1 MPVSNVTGSPTP
13 PLAAL
18 PFGDGLRGSTTDI
31 GGNIMPGTATPSA
44 TAHAASPTAALL
56 TELHH
61 ADHIIKTMLRAMT
74 VQQQAR
80 VGAQLEADGVAG
92 EGMTRHHERAAV
104 IAAAT
109 VAPASAGTTGT
120 APHMHD
126 IEARAVDII
135 GQADHAKILLLALFD
150 KLDPIGD
157 TSPETA
163 AINCF
168 ATCAARTV
176 VLMRE
181 AADDI
186 IAVAKG
192 GAA

>member
-1 MPVSNVTGSPTP
+1 
-13 PLAAL
+13 
-18 PFGDGLRGSTTDI
+18 
-31 GGNIMPGTATPSA
+31 MPGTTTPSA
-44 TAHAASPTAALL
+44 AARAPSPITNLL
-56 TELHH
+56 TELRH

-80 VGAQLEADGVAG
+80 VGAELEAAGVAG
-92 EGMTRHHERAAV
+92 DGITRHHERAAV

-109 VAPASAGTTGT
+109 APAGVSQQLR
-120 APHMHD
+120 D
-126 IEARAVDII
+126 VEERAVDII
-135 GQADHAKILLLALFD
+135 QQADHAKILLLALFD

-168 ATCAARTV
+168 ATCAARAV
-176 VLMRE
+176 VLMHE
-181 AADDI
+181 AADNI
-186 IAVAKG
+186 VALVVEG

>member
-1 MPVSNVTGSPTP
+1 
-13 PLAAL
+13 
-18 PFGDGLRGSTTDI
+18 
-31 GGNIMPGTATPSA
+31 MPGTTTPSA
-44 TAHAASPTAALL
+44 SARTASPITNLL

-109 VAPASAGTTGT
+109 VAPATTSTTGT
-120 APHMHD
+120 APHLLD

-157 TSPETA
+157 TSQETA

-168 ATCAARTV
+168 ATCAARAV

-186 IAVAKG
+186 ISAVVKG